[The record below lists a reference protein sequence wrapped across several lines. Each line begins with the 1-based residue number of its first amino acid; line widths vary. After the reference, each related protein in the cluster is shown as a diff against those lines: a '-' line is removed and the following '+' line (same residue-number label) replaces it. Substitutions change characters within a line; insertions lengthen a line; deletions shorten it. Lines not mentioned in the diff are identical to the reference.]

1 MRTPKREALGR
12 LINLLNEKLG
22 LGIELKKEDES
33 EIRSNGWLSGMLDA
47 DGNFNVVIQ
56 EQKGRIAR
64 IRGYCRLELRR
75 NYHRE
80 SVEGKRSYLE
90 IMMKISEYLGV
101 NVIGRRRSK
110 GDLSYESYI
119 VMTSSELSRERLNKY
134 LEDYPLRSSKYW
146 DHKDWKEI
154 LRMVKEGEHRK
165 EEGLKKCKG
174 LKKGM
179 NKGRKEISWR
189 HLQ

>member
-1 MRTPKREALGR
+1 
-12 LINLLNEKLG
+12 
-22 LGIELKKEDES
+22 
-33 EIRSNGWLSGMLDA
+33 MLDA

-80 SVEGKRSYLE
+80 GIEGKNTYLE

-101 NVIGRRRSK
+101 NVIGRRRLK
-110 GDLSYESYI
+110 GDLIYESYI
-119 VMTSSELSRERLNKY
+119 VMASSEGSRGILNKY
-134 LEDYPLRSSKYW
+134 LEEYQLRSSKYW

-154 LRMVKEGEHRK
+154 LRIVKEGEHRK
-165 EEGLKKCKG
+165 EEGLKECKR

-179 NKGRKEISWR
+179 NRGRKEISWR
-189 HLQ
+189 HLQEVAGLIRDN